1 MYVNKLYSCKLA
13 HKQTATRFI
22 QGEKS
27 DLYYYLKS
35 DLIYIFLSIM
45 QSNIRPTLY
54 ALQVFVT
61 PSCQN
66 V

>member
-35 DLIYIFLSIM
+35 DLIYFFFKYH
-45 QSNIRPTLY
+45 P
-54 ALQVFVT
+54 V
-61 PSCQN
+61 
-66 V
+66 